1 MVASTPQSAD
11 VTGTES
17 YIKGNNH
24 GSPDTKIPQTLR
36 SEHDTNVV
44 PSERPIRRN
53 KKVRGNAR
61 PIKGCL

>member
-24 GSPDTKIPQTLR
+24 GSPDTKISQTLW
-36 SEHDTNVV
+36 SEHDTNV
-44 PSERPIRRN
+44 
-53 KKVRGNAR
+53 
-61 PIKGCL
+61 

>member
-24 GSPDTKIPQTLR
+24 GSPDTKISQTLW

-44 PSERPIRRN
+44 PSLRHIRR
-53 KKVRGNAR
+53 KKKARSGARLVRR
-61 PIKGCL
+61 SL